1 MHSVEEA
8 LGEKILVL
16 DGAMGTMIQAQGL
29 TEADFRGERWK
40 DHPVELKGCNDLL
53 CVTRPDIIGGIH
65 RAYIDAG
72 ADIITSNSF
81 NANAI
86 SLEEYGLA
94 HQVSLVARA
103 AAEVARR
110 EADEAMLREPDR
122 KIWVAGS
129 VGPTSKSLSMA
140 QGLDEEGTP
149 TTFDVLHNTYKEQIT
164 ALVEGGVDIILI
176 ETIFDSLN
184 AKAAILAAK
193 EVAPQVPIIMSVTLT
208 ESGRTLAGQT
218 LEAFATTIAHARPL
232 ALSLNCGFG
241 VEGMVP
247 HVEEMQPWPMRL
259 AIYPNA
265 GLPNRFGQYEETPEM
280 MVEQIEPLL
289 AEGKL
294 NIVGGCCGTTP
305 DHIRLIA
312 QAAAKYKP
320 RQVPERRSALYLA
333 GLEAKTIDG
342 ESLFVNVGERCN
354 VAGSRKFL
362 RLIKEGSTGE
372 ALEIA
377 RKQVEAGAQ
386 VVDVNMDDAMLD
398 SAEQMCSF
406 LSAIGMDPDVARVP
420 VMIDSSHWPT
430 IVEGLKRVQGRPIV
444 NSISLKEGPEKML
457 EKARVIKN
465 MGAATVV
472 MAFDEQGQADT
483 YERKIEVCE
492 RAYRLLVDDGFPPE
506 DIIFDPNVLAVATGI
521 PEHNNYARDF
531 LRAVEWIKT
540 NLPGARVS
548 GGLSNLSFSL
558 RGNNYAREAMHSV
571 FLSHAIPLGMDMAI
585 VNAGAL
591 ISVYDIPAYLR
602 EAINDVLLNRR
613 EDATDRLIALATEIK
628 EKMDAEKGHGAR
640 TAAPEVVV
648 TDPCA
653 RVAMM
658 LRRGQAEGIEE
669 PLQLALNELGSA
681 IKVIDGPLMDGMNE
695 VGRLF
700 GEGKMFLP
708 QVVKSA
714 HAMKRAV
721 AFLTPYIE
729 QEKAQSGSSSAV
741 GKVVIATVKGDVHDI
756 GKNIVNVIMNCNGF
770 EMVDMG
776 VMVPGESIVDKA
788 QRENADFVG
797 LSGLITP
804 SLEEMCNVARL
815 MERRGMRIPLLLGGA
830 TTSALHTAVKIA
842 PCYGGPVIYTRDA
855 AMLPVIAKKIANPD
869 TRDTVL
875 AENAAKQES
884 LRRSHEVEQ
893 SLLPLAEAR
902 RRAPHFEHHP
912 EQYKPKQLGL
922 FDIEIPLAEA
932 RSLINW
938 RPFFATWKMD
948 ASMAQVALI
957 EGCDHCRA
965 QWLAATPQEQR
976 AQAAEAMQLWK
987 EANRLLDELASQ
999 DIKLRGRVIIT
1010 HAASDGDD
1018 IVYEFEGQEYR
1029 LPTLRQQE
1037 PADGS
1042 PRLALSDFLAPVHPQ
1057 TSSVAAHPTT
1067 PENEGEATL
1076 ECAGE
1081 GRNAPCLLSD
1091 YIALFAVTTGTELA
1105 KAVNNLRERGDDYKA
1120 LLYQSVADRLAEA
1133 ATEWLHYHA
1142 RHHLWG
1148 YADEN
1153 EPINR
1158 DNLLRQYYQ
1167 GIRPAIGYPSLP
1179 DQSLIFVTDKA
1190 LKYSELGIQVTENGA
1205 MWPTAS
1211 TTGLFIAHP
1220 DSRYHYL
1227 GSIGADQR
1235 RDYAHRRSLPLDTL
1249 SRFLP

>member
-8 LGEKILVL
+8 LSERILVL
-16 DGAMGTMIQAQGL
+16 DGAMGTMIQAKGL
-29 TEADFRGERWK
+29 VEEDFRGEHWAN
-40 DHPVELKGCNDLL
+40 HPVELKGCNDLL
-53 CVTRPDIIGGIH
+53 CVTRPDVIADIH
-65 RAYIDAG
+65 RAYIEAG
-72 ADIITSNSF
+72 ADIITANSF

-94 HQVSLVARA
+94 DQVTLIART

-110 EADEAMLREPDR
+110 EADEAMLREPGH

-140 QGLDEEGTP
+140 QSLDEDGVP
-149 TTFDVLHNTYKEQIT
+149 TTFDLLHNTYKEQIA
-164 ALVEGGVDIILI
+164 ALVVGGVDIILV

-193 EVAPQVPIIMSVTLT
+193 EVAPLVPIILSVTLT

-218 LEAFATTIAHARPL
+218 LEAFATAIAHAEPL

-247 HVEEMQPWPMRL
+247 HVEEAQPWPFRL

-265 GLPNRFGQYEETPEM
+265 GLPNRFGQYDETPEM
-280 MVEQIEPLL
+280 MVAQIEPLL
-289 AEGKL
+289 AAGQL
-294 NIVGGCCGTTP
+294 NLVGGCCGTTP
-305 DHIRLIA
+305 HHIRLIA
-312 QAAAKYKP
+312 KAAAKYKP

-333 GLEAKTIDG
+333 GLEAKTVDSD
-342 ESLFVNVGERCN
+342 SLFVNVGERCN

-398 SAEQMCSF
+398 SSEQMCAF
-406 LSAIGMDPDVARVP
+406 LSAIGIDPDVARVP

-492 RAYRLLVDDGFPPE
+492 RAYRLLVDDGFPAD

-531 LRAVEWIKT
+531 LRAVEWIKK

-591 ISVYDIPAYLR
+591 IPVNDIPADLR
-602 EAINDVLLNRR
+602 EAIDDVLLNRR
-613 EDATDRLIALATEIK
+613 DDATDRLITLATEIK
-628 EKMDAEKGHGAR
+628 ERMDAEKGKGTKAVE
-640 TAAPEVVV
+640 PEVVSA
-648 TDPCA
+648 DPCA
-653 RVAMM
+653 CVAMM

-681 IKVIDGPLMDGMNE
+681 MKVIDGPLMDGMNE

-788 QRENADFVG
+788 QREGADFVG

-815 MERRGMRIPLLLGGA
+815 MERQGMRIPLLIGGA

-869 TRDTVL
+869 TREAVL

-884 LRRSHEVEQ
+884 LRRTHEVEQ
-893 SLLPLAEAR
+893 TLLPLAEAR
-902 RRAPHFEHHP
+902 RRAPRFEHHP
-912 EQYKPKQLGL
+912 EQYKPKNMGQ

-932 RSLINW
+932 RALINW
-938 RPFFATWKMD
+938 RPFFATWKLD
-948 ASMAQVALI
+948 ASMAQVAQI
-957 EGCDHCRA
+957 QGCDHCRA
-965 QWLAATPQEQR
+965 QWLAGTPQKDP

-987 EANRLLDELASQ
+987 EANRLIDELGRMG
-999 DIKLRGRVIIT
+999 DTLRGRVIIT
-1010 HAASDGDD
+1010 RAGSEGDD
-1018 IVYEFEGQEYR
+1018 IVYEYGGERYR
-1029 LPTLRQQE
+1029 IPTLRQQD
-1037 PADGS
+1037 PADGA
-1042 PRLALSDFLAPVHPQ
+1042 PRIALSDFLAPVKAAEGSRHSQAPDAEGSRHSQAPDAEGSRHSQ
-1057 TSSVAAHPTT
+1057 TELP
-1067 PENEGEATL
+1067 
-1076 ECAGE
+1076 
-1081 GRNAPCLLSD
+1081 D
-1091 YIALFAVTTGTELA
+1091 YMALFAVTTGVDLA
-1105 KAVNNLRERGDDYKA
+1105 KAINNLRERGDDYKA

-1133 ATEWLHYHA
+1133 STEWLHYHV
-1142 RHHLWG
+1142 RHRLWG

-1153 EPINR
+1153 EPINC

-1179 DQSLIFVTDKA
+1179 DQSLIFITDKA
-1190 LKYSELGIQVTENGA
+1190 LKYNELGIQVTENGA

-1227 GSIGADQR
+1227 GAIGADQR